1 MVLSMLNDRRITANC
16 EVDTVNA
23 IGMHALSL
31 AADAPGACLDWN
43 NNYGEE
49 LNKCVLFHCGPT
61 AASLMKPSAIL
72 INTARGAVV
81 DNNAL
86 AQALKDGKIAG
97 AGIDVYETEPPLPK
111 NHPLLSAPNAVLL
124 PHVAYATREAF
135 DIRADIVM
143 DNIRKWLAKQ

>member
-1 MVLSMLNDRRITANC
+1 MANADIITLHIPATKETAQMINAEML
-16 EVDTVNA
+16 
-23 IGMHALSL
+23 
-31 AADAPGACLDWN
+31 
-43 NNYGEE
+43 
-49 LNKCVLFHCGPT
+49 
-61 AASLMKPSAIL
+61 SLMKPSAIL

-111 NHPLLSAPNAVLL
+111 NHPLLSAPNA
-124 PHVAYATREAF
+124 ATREAF